1 MGVDPAD
8 SAGCVPPLARRLWLD
23 ALKRARRSCYNGE
36 LPRDLMSVEPYVR
49 AFIQYKINCAT

>member
-49 AFIQYKINCAT
+49 ALFNTK